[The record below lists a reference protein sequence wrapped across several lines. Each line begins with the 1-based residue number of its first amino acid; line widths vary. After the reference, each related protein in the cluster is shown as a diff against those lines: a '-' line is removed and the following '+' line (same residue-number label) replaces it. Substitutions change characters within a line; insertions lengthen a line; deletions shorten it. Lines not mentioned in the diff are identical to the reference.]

1 MGVSSLWRKRIF
13 EFLTFSDSLF
23 QMDIDSLVC
32 VALTTNL
39 QRFSS
44 SISSPFSSIQKDPLA
59 SGPPSIRLFFPIPFV
74 PSVSSV
80 QREREREVQDVE
92 IMVTA
97 GTHKVFEKVSPPP
110 PPPFLP
116 IPMYVRT
123 CRAFGPAEKA
133 KGRDQCLSKS

>member
-1 MGVSSLWRKRIF
+1 M
-13 EFLTFSDSLF
+13 
-23 QMDIDSLVC
+23 
-32 VALTTNL
+32 
-39 QRFSS
+39 
-44 SISSPFSSIQKDPLA
+44 
-59 SGPPSIRLFFPIPFV
+59 
-74 PSVSSV
+74 
-80 QREREREVQDVE
+80 QDVE

>member
-80 QREREREVQDVE
+80 QREREVQDVE

>member
-1 MGVSSLWRKRIF
+1 MDPPPFAFFSLYLLYR
-13 EFLTFSDSLF
+13 
-23 QMDIDSLVC
+23 VC
-32 VALTTNL
+32 
-39 QRFSS
+39 
-44 SISSPFSSIQKDPLA
+44 LA
-59 SGPPSIRLFFPIPFV
+59 C
-74 PSVSSV
+74 
-80 QREREREVQDVE
+80 REREREVQDVE